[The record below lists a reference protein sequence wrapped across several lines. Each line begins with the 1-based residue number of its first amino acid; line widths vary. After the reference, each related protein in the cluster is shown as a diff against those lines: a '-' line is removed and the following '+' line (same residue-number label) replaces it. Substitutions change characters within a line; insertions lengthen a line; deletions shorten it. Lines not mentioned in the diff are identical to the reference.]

1 MLEHIGCVL
10 TQPAAIHCCR
20 FHAPISFNLVPG
32 SASLSR
38 FGFAGVLRP
47 THGVHLAGRRFPMV
61 LDGLGH
67 AVVVGAMTSA
77 VIELDQ
83 VSMGWRVRV
92 AVRYVWGAFARG
104 QLHGIGR

>member
-1 MLEHIGCVL
+1 MRSSDLSSDVCSSDLGCVL
-10 TQPAAIHCCR
+10 TQPAAIHCFR

-83 VSMGWRVRV
+83 VYLGCDRKSTR
-92 AVRYVWGAFARG
+92 
-104 QLHGIGR
+104 LNSSH